1 MSLGSLKFR
10 LSFAFLFFFFY
21 ASRTLSR
28 GFTLS
33 ATERRS
39 KIDKSVEAASALL
52 YVAKDSNNDLRRFI
66 SEIILNNFV
75 AFRFPI
81 QG

>member
-10 LSFAFLFFFFY
+10 RSFAFLSFY

-33 ATERRS
+33 ATERQS

-52 YVAKDSNNDLRRFI
+52 YVAKDSNNALRRFI
-66 SEIILNNFV
+66 CEIILNNFV
-75 AFRFPI
+75 AFQFPI

>member
-1 MSLGSLKFR
+1 M
-10 LSFAFLFFFFY
+10 
-21 ASRTLSR
+21 LSR

-33 ATERRS
+33 TTERQS
-39 KIDKSVEAASALL
+39 EIDKSVEAASALL
-52 YVAKDSNNDLRRFI
+52 YVAKDSNSALRRFI

-75 AFRFPI
+75 AFQFPI